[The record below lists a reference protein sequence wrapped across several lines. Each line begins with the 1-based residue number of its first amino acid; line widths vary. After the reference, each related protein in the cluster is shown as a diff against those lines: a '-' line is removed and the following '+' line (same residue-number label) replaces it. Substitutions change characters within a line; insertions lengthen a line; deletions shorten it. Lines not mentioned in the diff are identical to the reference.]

1 MPLESNNN
9 NSNKRKMEGGS
20 FEEKV
25 SIVLND
31 LAGFS
36 DFCIKPHKVSHC
48 PVQDCK
54 VGKFII
60 KLDFLLK
67 RQRSLDKATFIDLC
81 NDYPEPSK
89 TMFDCSLRKKY
100 CLKYFSRLSEK

>member
-1 MPLESNNN
+1 MSLENKNNN
-9 NSNKRKMEGGS
+9 NNKRKFEGGS

-36 DFCIKPHKVSHC
+36 DFCTELHKVSHC

-54 VGKFII
+54 VGEFII
-60 KLDFLLK
+60 NLL
-67 RQRSLDKATFIDLC
+67 LIFIMIILK
-81 NDYPEPSK
+81 PSK
-89 TMFDCSLRKKY
+89 L
-100 CLKYFSRLSEK
+100 CLIVA

>member
-1 MPLESNNN
+1 
-9 NSNKRKMEGGS
+9 MEGGS
-20 FEEKV
+20 FKEKV

-36 DFCIKPHKVSHC
+36 DFCTELQKVSHS

-54 VGKFII
+54 VDEFII

-67 RQRSLDKATFIDLC
+67 RQRGLDKTTFIDLC
-81 NDYPEPSK
+81 NDYPEVFK
-89 TMFDCSLRKKY
+89 TMFYCSLRKKY
-100 CLKYFSRLSEK
+100 

>member
-1 MPLESNNN
+1 MPLENKNNN
-9 NSNKRKMEGGS
+9 NNKRKMEGGS
-20 FEEKV
+20 FEEEV

-36 DFCIKPHKVSHC
+36 DFCTELHKVSDC

-54 VGKFII
+54 VGEFII

-67 RQRSLDKATFIDLC
+67 WHRGLDKTAFIDLC
-81 NDYPEPSK
+81 NDYPEAFK
-89 TMFDCSLRKKY
+89 TMFDCSLRKK
-100 CLKYFSRLSEK
+100 

>member
-1 MPLESNNN
+1 
-9 NSNKRKMEGGS
+9 MEGGS

-36 DFCIKPHKVSHC
+36 DFCTELQKVSHS

-54 VGKFII
+54 VDEFII

-67 RQRSLDKATFIDLC
+67 RQRGLDKTTFIDLC
-81 NDYPEPSK
+81 NDYPEVFK
-89 TMFDCSLRKKY
+89 TMFYCSLRKKY
-100 CLKYFSRLSEK
+100 

>member
-1 MPLESNNN
+1 MPLENKNKNN
-9 NSNKRKMEGGS
+9 NKRKMEGGS

-36 DFCIKPHKVSHC
+36 DFCTELHKVSDC

-54 VGKFII
+54 VGEFII

-67 RQRSLDKATFIDLC
+67 WHRGLDKTAFSDLC
-81 NDYPEPSK
+81 NDYPEAFK
-89 TMFDCSLRKKY
+89 TMFDCSLRKK
-100 CLKYFSRLSEK
+100 